1 LPNRA
6 GLNSERSMCGG
17 KYTIL
22 RQLNVP
28 GSLGV
33 IGSDGARDPEENM
46 RNEFMAIVERDKRWY
61 IAYCPEIP
69 GANGQGRTKSAA
81 LKSLTAAI
89 ALILEDRRKDGLR
102 GIPANAAREKVI
114 VG

>member
-1 LPNRA
+1 MTLGLDRYAQSESSVGKCWNVRPDPNHHMVMEA
-6 GLNSERSMCGG
+6 
-17 KYTIL
+17 
-22 RQLNVP
+22 
-28 GSLGV
+28 
-33 IGSDGARDPEENM
+33 EESM
-46 RNEFMAIVERDKRWY
+46 RNEFTAVVERDKRWY

-102 GIPANAAREKVI
+102 GVPAKAAREKVI

>member
-1 LPNRA
+1 MVMEA
-6 GLNSERSMCGG
+6 
-17 KYTIL
+17 
-22 RQLNVP
+22 
-28 GSLGV
+28 
-33 IGSDGARDPEENM
+33 EESM
-46 RNEFMAIVERDKRWY
+46 RNEFTAVVERDKRWLY
-61 IAYCPEIP
+61 RLLSGDS

-102 GIPANAAREKVI
+102 GVPAKAAREKVI